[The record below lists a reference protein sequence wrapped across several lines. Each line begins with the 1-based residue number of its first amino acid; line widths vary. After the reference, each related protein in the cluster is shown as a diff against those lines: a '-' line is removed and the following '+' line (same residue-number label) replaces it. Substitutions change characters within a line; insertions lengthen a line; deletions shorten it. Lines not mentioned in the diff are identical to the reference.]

1 MADSKNK
8 QAQGVNIEKESE
20 EEKAGRK
27 GLFGGW
33 NSWLNDAIQTGR
45 APERKL
51 QMPAQPSEVAASAPA
66 PSAVDSAAQKTRP
79 ASGPG
84 KMVIPE
90 GVSIKGS
97 LTGGPD
103 TEISG
108 HIDGDV
114 NVEGRLLLGATARVS
129 GKIHA
134 GSCRVDGL
142 VEGPVECLEE
152 VEVGKSGRLNA
163 GVSAGKRISVAGQIQ
178 GSIVTSGQLRLVA
191 GAVVSGDIQARN
203 LVIEEGAVFNGQCA
217 MRQKK

>member
-1 MADSKNK
+1 MADTKNP
-8 QAQGVNIEKESE
+8 QTQGGNAEKESE
-20 EEKAGRK
+20 GGRK

-51 QMPAQPSEVAASAPA
+51 QMPSQQTETPASAAPVSRDEAPA
-66 PSAVDSAAQKTRP
+66 QKKPSAA
-79 ASGPG
+79 GPG

-114 NVEGRLLLGATARVS
+114 TVEGRLLLGATARIS

-134 GSCRVDGL
+134 GSCRVDGQ
-142 VEGPVECLEE
+142 VEGPVECIEE

-163 GVSAGKRISVAGQIQ
+163 GVSAGKRISVAGQIK
-178 GSIVTSGQLRLVA
+178 GSIVTTGQLRLVA
-191 GAVVSGDIQARN
+191 GALVQGDIQARN
-203 LVIEEGAVFNGQCA
+203 LVIEEGAMFNGQCA
-217 MRQKK
+217 MRTVK

>member
-1 MADSKNK
+1 MADNKNK
-8 QAQGVNIEKESE
+8 PPQSANVEKESDE
-20 EEKAGRK
+20 DKAGRK

-51 QMPAQPSEVAASAPA
+51 QLPAQPSETPAPA
-66 PSAVDSAAQKTRP
+66 PSSAESSAQKNRP
-79 ASGPG
+79 VAGPG

-114 NVEGRLLLGATARVS
+114 NVEGRLLLGATGRVS

-152 VEVGKSGRLNA
+152 VEVGKSGRLSA

-178 GSIVTSGQLRLVA
+178 GTIMTSGQLRLVA
-191 GAVVSGDIQARN
+191 GAAVSGDIQARN
-203 LVIEEGAVFNGQCA
+203 LVIEEGATFNGQCA